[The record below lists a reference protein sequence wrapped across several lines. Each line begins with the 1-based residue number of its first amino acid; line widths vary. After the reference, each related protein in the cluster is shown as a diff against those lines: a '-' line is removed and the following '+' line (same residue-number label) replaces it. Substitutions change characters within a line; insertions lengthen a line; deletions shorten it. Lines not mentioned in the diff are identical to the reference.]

1 MKNNVQNGSTLKL
14 TNRKTH
20 VQKHEPELQNANT
33 LVSRYRVKS
42 GADFESEISD
52 LLLSYGLP
60 TKKKS
65 MAVKYGLKKVSDF
78 YYDGKKDK
86 YWIEATTCLANQPR
100 VEELIN
106 KKTLVQAEDPT
117 ITKWVVFFRKNPK
130 QATKSKSSINRYRK
144 QFEMNGITFCN
155 GDSEIN
161 EYISSI
167 LSNEGI
173 ATKVS
178 IRVATVMMIPLSRI
192 IYNANN
198 REVPDKNVTI
208 LMNYIVAEG
217 FVTQINVVPESIDGK
232 LTGNYIAFEGHTRLR
247 ALNELVKMG
256 HRFDTGV
263 DDPLIP
269 CVVCNWLTS
278 EDKAIVA
285 RLLCHTNT
293 TSRPWEM
300 KNYIIF
306 HHKTSAPTYVNNEQ
320 KHYSYGVLKWLRSNE
335 ARQTYLSKNGSPVL
349 FGENLLI
356 YIFGPKKSETSSS
369 KFLNTSVINEGDYR
383 TTENEFK
390 MMKRFLNKIILPFHE
405 WFSTDEY
412 FDNMTLRR
420 FMSTLYEWY
429 KSGDYSIDDIS
440 FFTDYFKSMSNP
452 PVKESEISD
461 EFWNELGEAFQKRT
475 SVTKKTRSKNYIA
488 NPV

>member
-1 MKNNVQNGSTLKL
+1 MKSNMQNGSTLKL
-14 TNRKTH
+14 TNRKTR
-20 VQKHEPELQNANT
+20 VQKHEPQLQNAYT
-33 LVSRYRVKS
+33 DVSRYRQKS

-52 LLLSYGLP
+52 RLLSYGIP

-78 YYDGKKDK
+78 FYDGKKDK
-86 YWIEATTCLANQPR
+86 YWIEATTCLTTQAR

-106 KKTLVQAEDPT
+106 KKTLVQASDPT
-117 ITKWVVFFRKNPK
+117 ITKWVVFFRKNPN
-130 QATKSKSSINRYRK
+130 QAAQSKKTINSYK
-144 QFEMNGITFCN
+144 MQFEMNGITFCN
-155 GDSEIN
+155 GDLEIN
-161 EYISSI
+161 QYISSI
-167 LSNEGI
+167 ISNEGI
-173 ATKVS
+173 ATKTF

-192 IYNANN
+192 IYNTNN

-208 LMNYIVAEG
+208 LMNHILAEG
-217 FVTQINVVPESIDGK
+217 FVTQINVVPEFIDGK
-232 LTGNYIAFEGHTRLR
+232 PTGNYIAFEGNTRLR

-256 HRFDTGV
+256 HPFDTGV
-263 DDPLIP
+263 NDPLIP

-278 EDKAIVA
+278 EDKEIVA

-306 HHKTSAPTYVNNEQ
+306 HHKTSAPTYVNNEE
-320 KHYSYGVLKWLRSNE
+320 KHYSYSVLKWLRSNE
-335 ARQTYLSKNGSPVL
+335 ARRTLLSKKGSPIL

-356 YIFGPKKSETSSS
+356 YIFGPKKSETSAS

-383 TTENEFK
+383 TTEDEFL
-390 MMKRFLNKIILPFHE
+390 MMNTFLNKIILPFHK

-412 FDNMTLRR
+412 FDNNTLRR

-440 FFTDYFKSMSNP
+440 FFTDYFKNMNNA
-452 PVKESEISD
+452 PVKESEIND
-461 EFWNELGEAFQKRT
+461 EFWNELEEAFENRT
-475 SVTKKTRSKNYIA
+475 LATKKTRSKNYIA